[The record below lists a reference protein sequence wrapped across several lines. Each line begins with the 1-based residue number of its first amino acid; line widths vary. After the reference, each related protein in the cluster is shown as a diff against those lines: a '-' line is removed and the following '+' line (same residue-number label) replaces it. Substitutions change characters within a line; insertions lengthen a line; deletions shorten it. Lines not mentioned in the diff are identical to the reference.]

1 MYDGILNINRVVNN
15 YSLDHIL
22 TEAADYAL
30 VKSHTVNN
38 PSHKQLIYCI
48 KKDSLKKDTEQLL
61 FQFVKD
67 VKENRTGLY
76 PHLIELIQ
84 T

>member
-15 YSLDHIL
+15 YSL
-22 TEAADYAL
+22 DYAL